1 MPAVNPSRLQ
11 IQIEELL
18 THFDKPQSFHRR
30 LQALFSLYANGTLRF
45 GQSPE
50 PRPTSPMY
58 HLPQPLIRQL
68 HLAIKPYLDKD
79 PQAALACADELWDDP
94 YFEIK
99 QTAIFILGNVMIE
112 EPDPILNRLESW
124 IDTQPDDGLRLNLL
138 STGTLILQ
146 KKFPTAWERFIQS
159 LLDQNN
165 PKLIGCGLQGL
176 IEIIEREDFE
186 NFPMIFRLISPII
199 QKPHT
204 AHMEELENLVKT
216 LIGQTPTETTFFLK
230 QTLSLSQS
238 PETKRLIKRCLP
250 MLPEKERQDLKSSL
264 SQ

>member
-1 MPAVNPSRLQ
+1 MPAVNPTRLQ

-18 THFDKPQSFHRR
+18 THFDKPQSFHRH
-30 LQALFSLYANGTLRF
+30 LQVLFSLYANGTLRF

-50 PRPTSPMY
+50 SRPTSPMY

-68 HLAIKPYLDKD
+68 HLAIKPYLEKD
-79 PQAALACADELWDDP
+79 PQAALACADELWSDSN
-94 YFEIK
+94 FEIK
-99 QTAIFILGNVMIE
+99 QTAIFILGNVMIG
-112 EPDPILNRLESW
+112 EPDPILNRLENW
-124 IDTQPDDGLRLNLL
+124 IDTQPVDGLRLNLL
-138 STGTLILQ
+138 STGILMLQ
-146 KKFPTAWERFIQS
+146 KKFPTAWEGFIQS
-159 LLDQNN
+159 LLDQND
-165 PKLIGCGLQGL
+165 PKLVGYGLQGL
-176 IEIIEREDFE
+176 IEIIESKDFE
-186 NFPMIFRLISPII
+186 NFPMIFRLISPVI

-216 LIGQTPTETTFFLK
+216 LIGQTPTETAFFLK